1 MTKSLKHQEASD
13 TLAAMRARLEEGLA
27 QADPHHRL
35 RNRPVT
41 FRALAGRTLEVVYR
55 DVPRIEESEVQG
67 VKRLLGPGCYCIV
80 EPQTAETLTV
90 RFVVPIDQD

>member
-1 MTKSLKHQEASD
+1 
-13 TLAAMRARLEEGLA
+13 
-27 QADPHHRL
+27 
-35 RNRPVT
+35 
-41 FRALAGRTLEVVYR
+41 VVYR

>member
-1 MTKSLKHQEASD
+1 MTESLERHDPSD
-13 TLAAMRARLEEGLA
+13 TLTAMRARLEEGLP

-35 RNRPVT
+35 RGRPVT
-41 FRALAGRTLEVVYR
+41 FRTLAGPTLEVVYR

-67 VKRLLGPGCYCIV
+67 VKRLLGPQCYCIV

-90 RFVVPIDQD
+90 RFVVPIEGD